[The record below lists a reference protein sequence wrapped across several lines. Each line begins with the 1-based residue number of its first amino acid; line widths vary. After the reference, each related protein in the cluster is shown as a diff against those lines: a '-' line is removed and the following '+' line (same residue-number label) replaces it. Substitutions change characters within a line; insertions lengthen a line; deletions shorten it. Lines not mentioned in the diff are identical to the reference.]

1 MGTNKGDG
9 PGIVIEIAANIAPL
23 LLGSIVVAASGYGL
37 SLITPIPW
45 WVPIAVLYLSAPL
58 SLWRPFE
65 AFAVRLLPNTRRARG
80 AELAT
85 IVAALNR
92 VNTRHHFP
100 TRRWILT
107 VEEGEHLNAS
117 TSGRHVLTLTRTALE
132 LPAPLLDAVV
142 AHELAHQA
150 GGDTVVKAFR
160 WWFLFPV
167 QALAKILRITAWGAV
182 AFSFLGVLQVI
193 FAAVLTAMLY
203 ALTIPVLAMLP
214 LNAIVER
221 RNEFAA
227 DRYAAQAGFRDELV
241 ALLTGFEPVD
251 GTQPSI
257 WGRITSSHPP
267 IEARL
272 QALHNM

>member
-1 MGTNKGDG
+1 MRTNKGDG
-9 PGIVIEIAANIAPL
+9 PGITIEIAANIAPL
-23 LLGSIVVAASGYGL
+23 LLGSVVVAGAGYGL
-37 SLITPIPW
+37 SLITPVPW

-65 AFAVRLLPNTRRARG
+65 ALTVRLLPNTRRARG

-92 VNTRHHFP
+92 VNARHHFP

-107 VEEGEHLNAS
+107 IEEGMHLNAS

-150 GGDTVVKAFR
+150 GGDTMVKAFR

-167 QALAKILRITAWGAV
+167 QTLAKILRVTAWGAV
-182 AFSFLGVLQVI
+182 AFSFFGLLQI
-193 FAAVLTAMLY
+193 FFAAVLTAIVY
-203 ALTIPVLAMLP
+203 AITLPVLAMLP
-214 LNAIVER
+214 MYAVVER

-227 DRYAAQAGFRDELV
+227 DRYAAEAGFRDELV
-241 ALLTGFEPVD
+241 ALLTGFEPAI
-251 GTQPSI
+251 GMKQSF
-257 WGRITSSHPP
+257 WGRITSSHPS

-272 QALHNM
+272 QALQNM